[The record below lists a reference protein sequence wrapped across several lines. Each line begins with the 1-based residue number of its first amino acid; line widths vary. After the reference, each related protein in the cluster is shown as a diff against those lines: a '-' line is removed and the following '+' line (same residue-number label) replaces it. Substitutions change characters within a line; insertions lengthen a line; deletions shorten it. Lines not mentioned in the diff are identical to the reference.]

1 MYYLVYKLICNPTL
15 WIIKEDLDLDFIL
28 INHSKISKNQ
38 SEKYYIFQ
46 NKFITDD
53 NNEFKRF
60 RIFKQTKQDELLY
73 TLG

>member
-15 WIIKEDLDLDFIL
+15 WIVKEDLDLDFIL